1 MASAEL
7 VHRKSASIKGVRC
20 SWDPKRSLSAPRV
33 APYNW
38 TRGAEAVPTTW
49 VNGFDSESRDLNRAL
64 DGLVTLQVSGE
75 QKLLPI
81 WHEITKDEVMTT
93 SPSLA
98 DKIARSTT
106 QHIIEEI
113 ATEIA
118 SVVRPDLALTATAG
132 E

>member
-1 MASAEL
+1 
-7 VHRKSASIKGVRC
+7 V
-20 SWDPKRSLSAPRV
+20 RSLSAPRV

-106 QHIIEEI
+106 QHIIERSPPRSRRS
-113 ATEIA
+113 
-118 SVVRPDLALTATAG
+118 SVPTWLSPPQPGSSARS
-132 E
+132 